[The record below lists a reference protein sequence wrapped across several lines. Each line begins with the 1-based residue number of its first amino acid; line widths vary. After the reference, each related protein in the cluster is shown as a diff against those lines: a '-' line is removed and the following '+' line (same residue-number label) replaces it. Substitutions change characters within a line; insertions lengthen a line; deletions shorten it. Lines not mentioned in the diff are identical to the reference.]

1 MKKSSI
7 LAVALSATIVAS
19 AQTVISDYTPGI
31 STEGATYYLPKTAIN
46 INITVEKSVY
56 TPGELCQYADRYLR
70 ISGTSDKEDIHY
82 SIKNVTLET
91 EGIPDESKLYHI
103 KFTTN
108 SVAPLIDLD
117 DSGILLAVNT
127 DNPYTNH
134 PETAAK
140 PAVKPLNPRAYM
152 TEEML
157 MTGSKAK
164 MAELVAKEIYNIR
177 ESRNLLLR
185 GQSENIPKDGEGLQ
199 IILNN
204 IKEQEEALMQ
214 LFTGTT
220 TIEESTHTFQIF
232 PESEAERLIFG
243 RFSRKLGLLH
253 QDDLGGT
260 PLYIDIKSRNSV
272 PTASVEKGE
281 ASKKDAAKPK
291 KSKSA
296 KQDGLVYNIPG
307 KADVKIYTNTVT
319 LADDVLSL
327 TQFGNKETLSSS
339 LFSKRKDIKV
349 ILDPKDG
356 SIKKIEE

>member
-1 MKKSSI
+1 MLKQGIIAIS
-7 LAVALSATIVAS
+7 LLTAWNLH
-19 AQTVISDYTPGI
+19 AQDVTPYTPGA
-31 STEGATYYLPKTAIN
+31 TPEGIVYYLPKTELEIKVTA
-46 INITVEKSVY
+46 TKTTY
-56 TPGELCQYADRYLR
+56 TPGEFCQYADRYLR
-70 ISGTSDKEDIHY
+70 LQNVAPKPHVQWNLQSIEVTPKGVPNPERAY
-82 SIKNVTLET
+82 SIKLKDKSVASEVQLTK
-91 EGIPDESKLYHI
+91 EGII
-103 KFTTN
+103 RAINTN
-108 SVAPLIDLD
+108 V
-117 DSGILLAVNT
+117 
-127 DNPYTNH
+127 
-134 PETAAK
+134 PEDVIPQKA
-140 PAVKPLNPRAYM
+140 AVKKTERVNPRNFM
-152 TEEML
+152 TEEIL
-157 MTGSKAK
+157 MAGSSIK

-253 QDDLGGT
+253 QDDLGGA

-272 PTASVEKGE
+272 PTASVETGE

-291 KSKSA
+291 KSKLA

-339 LFSKRKDIKV
+339 LFSKRKGIRV

>member
-19 AQTVISDYTPGI
+19 AQTTITNYTPGV

-70 ISGTSDKEDIHY
+70 ISGTSDKEDVHY

-91 EGIPDESKLYHI
+91 AGIPDESKLYHI
-103 KFTTN
+103 KFTAN

-127 DNPYTNH
+127 DNPYTA
-134 PETAAK
+134 PSKTADK
-140 PAVKPLNPRAYM
+140 PAAKPLNPQSYM

-185 GQSENIPKDGEGLQ
+185 GQSDNIPKDGEGIQ

-204 IKEQEEALMQ
+204 IKDQEDALMQ
-214 LFTGTT
+214 LFIGTT
-220 TIEESTHTFQIF
+220 TTEETTHTFQIF

-253 QDDLGGT
+253 QDDLGGA

-272 PTASVEKGE
+272 PAAPVETEKTNKKGT
-281 ASKKDAAKPK
+281 
-291 KSKSA
+291 KSGKTKSA

-307 KADVKIYTNTVT
+307 KANVKVYTNTVT
-319 LADDVLSL
+319 LADEVLSL

-339 LFSKRKDIKV
+339 LFSTRKDTKV
-349 ILDPKDG
+349 ILDPRDG
-356 SIKKIEE
+356 SIKEIEE